1 MKDQRDGKQYVV
13 AFGYKI
19 TDNEITWNYGYYYY
33 NDFEKAKHDFDKVIN
48 GGNLARTFDK
58 GQERSR

>member
-1 MKDQRDGKQYVV
+1 MKGEIDEKQYVV

-19 TDNEITWNYGYYYY
+19 TDNEITWDYGYYYY
-33 NDFEKAKHDFDKVIN
+33 NNIEKAKHDFDKVIK
-48 GGNLARTFDK
+48 GGNLAHTFDK